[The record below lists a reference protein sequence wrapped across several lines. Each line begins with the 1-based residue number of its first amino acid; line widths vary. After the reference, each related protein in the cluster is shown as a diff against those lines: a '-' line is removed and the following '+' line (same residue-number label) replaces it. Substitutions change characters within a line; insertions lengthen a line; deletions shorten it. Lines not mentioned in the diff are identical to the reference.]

1 MLSAGAEM
9 RRRRALAALALLA
22 LAVHG
27 LLIGGIDLAP
37 ARHELPGAA
46 RSLQVRTIVAPV
58 LAVPEPPAPPS
69 AARVPVEKPVAPLAE
84 PRATPA
90 PAEAVPVEG
99 DPASSSAEP
108 LLNPEPLHSA
118 NPTSLPLP
126 AEIEAQAAA
135 AAASSSVSAAAT
147 ELPPAVAPAA
157 PLPASAALAESAP
170 PPLYATRL
178 PPAVTLRYE
187 LRRGRLSGSGDLLW
201 RPDGGRYELRLEG
214 SVVGVN
220 VLTQVSEGALDADG
234 LAPVR
239 FTDQRARRAA
249 VAANFE
255 REAGRIRFSGPSH
268 EVPWQPGVQDRLSWM
283 VQLAA
288 VAAAEPAR
296 LVAGE
301 RIVLR
306 VVGARGDASLW
317 AFRSEGPQTLT
328 LFSTPVETV
337 KLLRE
342 PRSAYDTRVEVWLDP
357 ARHHLP
363 VRATLG
369 SGEDDRLELRLREM
383 LP

>member
-1 MLSAGAEM
+1 MLSAGAEL
-9 RRRRALAALALLA
+9 RRRRVLAALALLA

-37 ARHELPGAA
+37 ARHELPGGV

-58 LAVPEPPAPPS
+58 LAVPEPPAPPP
-69 AARVPVEKPVAPLAE
+69 VPVARSVAPPPE
-84 PRATPA
+84 RRAVPA
-90 PAEAVPVEG
+90 PAEAVPAEG
-99 DPASSSAEP
+99 DPASSSEEP

-135 AAASSSVSAAAT
+135 AAASSSASVAAT

-178 PPAVTLRYE
+178 PPTVTLRYE

-201 RPDGGRYELRLEG
+201 RPDGSRYELRLEG

-234 LAPVR
+234 LAPSR

-283 VQLAA
+283 MQLAA

-296 LVAGE
+296 VVAGE
-301 RIVLR
+301 RIVLQ
-306 VVGARGDASLW
+306 VVGARGDASMW
-317 AFRSEGPQTLT
+317 AFRSEGAETLT
-328 LFSTPVETV
+328 LFSERVETV

>member
-1 MLSAGAEM
+1 MLAAGADT
-9 RRRRALAALALLA
+9 RRRRALAALALAA
-22 LAVHG
+22 LAAHG
-27 LLIGGIDLAP
+27 LLIGGVELAP
-37 ARHELPGAA
+37 ARHEAPAA
-46 RSLQVRTIVAPV
+46 AMALQVRTIAAAAPAAPAAPEVAGLPTP
-58 LAVPEPPAPPS
+58 APAPRPRPAPPPE
-69 AARVPVEKPVAPLAE
+69 R
-84 PRATPA
+84 RATPA
-90 PAEAVPVEG
+90 N
-99 DPASSSAEP
+99 AEP
-108 LLNPEPLHSA
+108 ARGEVREAPAATEPGPEPLPAA
-118 NPTSLPLP
+118 NTLSLPLP
-126 AEIEAQAAA
+126 VEGG
-135 AAASSSVSAAAT
+135 
-147 ELPPAVAPAA
+147 PA
-157 PLPASAALAESAP
+157 ASAAGAITETAA
-170 PPLYATRL
+170 PPLYPTRL
-178 PPAVTLRYE
+178 PPPVMLRYE
-187 LRRGRLSGSGDLLW
+187 LRRGHLSGSGDLLW
-201 RPDGGRYELRLEG
+201 RPDGDRYELRLQG

-220 VLTQVSEGALDADG
+220 VLTQVSGGALDANG
-234 LAPVR
+234 LAPLR

-296 LVAGE
+296 LAEGE
-301 RIVLR
+301 RIVLQ

-317 AFRSEGPQTLT
+317 AFRSEGAETLM
-328 LFSTPVETV
+328 LFSERIETV

-342 PRSAYDTRVEVWLDP
+342 PRSAHDTRVEVWLDP

>member
-37 ARHELPGAA
+37 AQHEPPGGV

-58 LAVPEPPAPPS
+58 LAVPEPPPPPPP
-69 AARVPVEKPVAPLAE
+69 VPVATSVVPAPE
-84 PRATPA
+84 RRAAPA

-135 AAASSSVSAAAT
+135 AAASSSASAAAT

-201 RPDGGRYELRLEG
+201 RPDGSRYELRLEG

>member
-37 ARHELPGAA
+37 ARQEPPGGV

-58 LAVPEPPAPPS
+58 LAVPEPPPPPPP
-69 AARVPVEKPVAPLAE
+69 VPVATSVVPAPE
-84 PRATPA
+84 RRAAPA

-135 AAASSSVSAAAT
+135 AAASSSASAAAT

-201 RPDGGRYELRLEG
+201 RPDGSRYELRLEG

>member
-1 MLSAGAEM
+1 MLSAGAEV
-9 RRRRALAALALLA
+9 RRRRALAALALAA
-22 LAVHG
+22 LAVHA

-46 RSLQVRTIVAPV
+46 RALQVRTIVAPV
-58 LAVPEPPAPPS
+58 LAVPEPPAPPP
-69 AARVPVEKPVAPLAE
+69 AAPVPVEKPVAPLPE
-84 PRATPA
+84 RRAAPA
-90 PAEAVPVEG
+90 PAEAVPPEG
-99 DPASSSAEP
+99 DPAMSSAEP
-108 LLNPEPLHSA
+108 LLNPEPLYSA

-135 AAASSSVSAAAT
+135 AAASAAAA
-147 ELPPAVAPAA
+147 EPPPAVALAA

-170 PPLYATRL
+170 PPLYATQL

-201 RPDGGRYELRLEG
+201 RPDGSRYELRLEG

-301 RIVLR
+301 RIVLQ
-306 VVGARGDASLW
+306 VVGARGDASTW